1 MKYLITG
8 LGNIGSEYWGTR
20 HNIGFR
26 VVNHLVESVGGN
38 FTEERYGAIARIRV
52 KNCDLIVLKPN
63 TFMNLSGNAVRY
75 WLQKENIPV
84 ENLLIVVDDLAL
96 PFGTL
101 RLKPKGSDAG
111 HNGLKNI
118 AQLLNTQEYSRL
130 RFGIGSDFPRGG
142 QIDYVLGKFPPE
154 ELQLMPEI
162 LDRATEII
170 KSFCLAG
177 IQITMNQ
184 TRTIAAEA
192 CKKGRIMIG
201 GVTIKPSR
209 MIKVGDVIQVRKPPI
224 TFSFKVIGLIENRVG
239 AKLVPNYLENVTT
252 PDQYEILE
260 MNRISGFVNRAKG
273 LGRPTKKDR
282 RELEQFTE
290 PEFMDDGFDFE
301 FDFGEEDEE

>member
-1 MKYLITG
+1 MNEVRIDK
-8 LGNIGSEYWGTR
+8 WMWATR
-20 HNIGFR
+20 IF
-26 VVNHLVESVGGN
+26 
-38 FTEERYGAIARIRV
+38 
-52 KNCDLIVLKPN
+52 K
-63 TFMNLSGNAVRY
+63 
-75 WLQKENIPV
+75 
-84 ENLLIVVDDLAL
+84 
-96 PFGTL
+96 
-101 RLKPKGSDAG
+101 
-111 HNGLKNI
+111 
-118 AQLLNTQEYSRL
+118 
-130 RFGIGSDFPRGG
+130 
-142 QIDYVLGKFPPE
+142 
-154 ELQLMPEI
+154 
-162 LDRATEII
+162 
-170 KSFCLAG
+170 
-177 IQITMNQ
+177 

-290 PEFMDDGFDFE
+290 PEFMDDGFDSSSTLE
-301 FDFGEEDEE
+301 KRMRSKHADFHSITFTNIFIKK